1 MLDLESFLKIFPK
14 SFTKKLNESIIPHNY
29 PLNRNEIAHNLYK
42 ELTEFRYHPSTPRDY
57 IIINKGNHV
66 ARISPTFYPK
76 DYFVYYFCTKVLEDE
91 IAVNYVEGTYG
102 GWRLGNKIK
111 LREVSDDLE
120 LSDSAPSNSY
130 NPFLWSENWSD
141 FQKKAFENNNLEEF
155 KYVVKLDI
163 ANFYDNVNIDLLSK
177 KLHLAAP
184 KNKTFYID
192 LLIHFLNNWNKKFQG
207 YSKKSVGL
215 PQDEISDSSRL
226 LANFYLQDYD
236 KEIKNRCDS
245 LKAKYL
251 RYADD
256 QLFYTKSLQDA
267 QFLVYET
274 SKLLSRIGLNINAG
288 KVEYFD
294 NPEKFNQ
301 YWAFEL
307 FELLG
312 DKNNKENINIGI
324 KKFIEWKDKKISFKE
339 HSVLRR
345 ILNQDFKL
353 FETSSKHKVL
363 AYLFDKEF
371 ISMMNNW
378 SMSKVY
384 EQLNSEDRIE
394 FLRILDN
401 LINENHFNSFH
412 YNLIKFYEKNSIPFD
427 KQRILNRIEILKI

>member
-1 MLDLESFLKIFPK
+1 
-14 SFTKKLNESIIPHNY
+14 
-29 PLNRNEIAHNLYK
+29 
-42 ELTEFRYHPSTPRDY
+42 
-57 IIINKGNHV
+57 
-66 ARISPTFYPK
+66 
-76 DYFVYYFCTKVLEDE
+76 

-312 DKNNKENINIGI
+312 DKNNKENINLGI